1 MIDAAIAAERRVRV
15 RRLWCARETIMLP
28 LSLLKMGKNREKGE
42 GNREQGAGVL
52 GIDAGYR
59 V

>member
-1 MIDAAIAAERRVRV
+1 
-15 RRLWCARETIMLP
+15 MLP